1 MLEKLLDA
9 MQEAVEAG
17 KTIFTPH
24 SRKAMHDDDLHVVD
38 LEQCVLSGAI
48 VEEQWDSTY
57 DEFKY
62 VIEGES
68 TDGIEMGVVVRL
80 DQKGQLVFITTY
92 IYRYEKEKECH
103 LRVVQSL

>member
-1 MLEKLLDA
+1 MFEKLLDA

-17 KTIFTPH
+17 QTIHTPH
-24 SRKAMHDDDLHVVD
+24 VRKAMHDDDMHVVD
-38 LEQCVLSGAI
+38 LEQCVLTGAI
-48 VEEQWDSTY
+48 TEQQWDRTY

-68 TDGIEMGVVVRL
+68 TDGEEIAVVVRL

-92 IYRYEKEKECH
+92 V
-103 LRVVQSL
+103 L